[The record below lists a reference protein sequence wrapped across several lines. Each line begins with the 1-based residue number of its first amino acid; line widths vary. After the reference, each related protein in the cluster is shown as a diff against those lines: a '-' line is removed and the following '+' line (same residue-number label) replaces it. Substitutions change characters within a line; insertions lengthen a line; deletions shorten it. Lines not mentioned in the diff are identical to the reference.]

1 VPDASIFTDTHDL
14 TSASPQHVPA
24 KWLFYTGLLGMLA
37 ALVTGIGEFFLL
49 YAPELNHGPA
59 NNFANFL
66 HPSEADLHR
75 GYYIGAIGAP
85 FYIIGYWHIVGMLK
99 LHKTKLGWAIMSL
112 AVFGFM
118 LGLVWLL
125 SNAYQGL
132 LVQAI
137 AANSG
142 DAAAA
147 LTTVQN
153 KVEHMSDPLL
163 QVIRF
168 QVMIMSALLAICIF
182 KFDTYYKRWVA
193 LFTPFVLILLVFSTL
208 LFMRPIGKYFVPE
221 ALNVAHFIFFTI
233 STIFAFKAYKKTA

>member
-1 VPDASIFTDTHDL
+1 MTDSLSNAAANNPH
-14 TSASPQHVPA
+14 HVAP
-24 KWLFYTGLLGMLA
+24 KWLVITGLLGMLA

-49 YAPELNHGPA
+49 YAPELNHGPK

-66 HPSEADLHR
+66 HPSEADLHL
-75 GYYIGAIGAP
+75 GYYLGALGAP
-85 FYIIGYWHIVGMLK
+85 FYIAGYWHIVGMLK
-99 LHKTKLGWAIMSL
+99 LHKTKLGWGIMSL
-112 AVFGFM
+112 AIFGFM
-118 LGLVWLL
+118 SGMVWLL

-147 LTTVQN
+147 LTAVQN
-153 KVEHMSDPLL
+153 KVEHMSNPLL

-168 QVMIMSALLAICIF
+168 QVMIMSAILALCILMF
-182 KFDTYYKRWVA
+182 KTHYPRWMA
-193 LFTPFVLILLVFSTL
+193 IFTPIVLILLVFSTL

-221 ALNVAHFIFFTI
+221 ALNVAHFIFFSL
-233 STIFAFKAYKKTA
+233 STFFAFKAYKKTA

>member
-1 VPDASIFTDTHDL
+1 MSTASVFKDSGDL
-14 TSASPQHVPA
+14 TATDANLVPP

-37 ALVTGIGEFFLL
+37 AFVTGIGEFFLL
-49 YAPELNHGPA
+49 YAPELNHGPK

-75 GYYIGAIGAP
+75 GYYLGAIGAP

-118 LGLVWLL
+118 SGMVWLL

-137 AANSG
+137 AANTG
-142 DAAAA
+142 EAAAA

-182 KFDTYYKRWVA
+182 RFDTYYRRWVA
-193 LFTPFVLILLVFSTL
+193 IFTPFVLILLTFSTL
-208 LFMRPIGKYFVPE
+208 LFMPAIGKYFVPE

-233 STIFAFKAYKKTA
+233 STAFAYRAYKDTT